1 MSLNQKEEIQLE
13 IHKCFDSYLGK
24 IKLSENKPENKDSKE
39 TSSSVSNTPKLVII
53 LDISGSMGNQ
63 VERFVQKIIPG
74 VAKNLNGSNISNTVT
89 LITFESQGSVNVYES
104 DFMDIS
110 QLKNIRCMGCTYMA
124 QAVDKFY
131 DMILNKKFENKI
143 YRILTLSDG
152 ELHDQDS
159 TMKSADKLKQLLLQ
173 EKIVVNSQA
182 LRLFTSSSQPDT
194 RGLSSMLQ
202 LTTKGKQ
209 MLVDIDCNF
218 LSDELIVNIVS
229 ELFQNDGLGNSIILK
244 SKLKENCLQEE
255 PWLPSNNSLY
265 LFPGINSFWIN
276 LKSPKDNICKE
287 IEDNFVICYNNGTE
301 EKLKCTINEDLSEKN
316 YQELIKDK
324 IDFYFKQLKVF
335 KIVNTEDS
343 LSKMDKIIS
352 FFNNLE
358 EGVFAQNSQPKSA
371 TEFKLYERS
380 QALKNIIKR
389 RQTSLTNKM
398 REIRNDDKINQLNA
412 KQQAEY
418 LREININD
426 KTGKSL
432 AKRALVEGLE
442 FDEVIRKEVEEMSN
456 HINELDSIDE
466 SKLTNSFYSTCN
478 SLDGIRAVCNFYQ
491 DAKKDNLSEG
501 ITANDILKLINI
513 VGVAGNAK
521 IGNYPDPMTYRINNM
536 YPSTFISLSD
546 ILTTYELSGGQNLK
560 EIGTQNEINVS
571 VPYFEDEKIQKFL
584 MKYSPKLLEYHA
596 SIAMRRILADVLYTS
611 EYLQL
616 AGLWAMV
623 PMLLKDKKEINIKIF
638 VQLVQNY
645 MVAVG
650 DHFSYVLELL
660 DNQKEIDK
668 DGLSIYIA
676 NNGCTNMI
684 SPMVM
689 YLQKHEGKESDEMM
703 KRIIRAVY
711 QFEINQYSK
720 KNIRAQKTDDPESYI
735 KTVLIDLL
743 KIDLE
748 KDKTKVPELFEEIPK
763 EPVFSEKYE
772 INDDKFNEIMGKI
785 WWADYIIITPLF
797 LKASLAKDPVSEFKK
812 IEMDNITEEIMQER
826 LGINFNSKLF
836 KLYCIVQAF
845 IQHEQAQ
852 RSDTKLKKM
861 KILDLGIQ
869 EKAEQY
875 IKDYI
880 KNIFKEK
887 YENEL
892 KERAKKEKQ
901 IIADELA
908 QKLVNAET
916 LEDFNNLLKNGIK
929 KGIMEYK
936 LEDHAS
942 LGFEEIINNFA
953 NKDKDIKFRKEKI
966 FILLTGKDEKE
977 NQIWNEKNK
986 IKSLKAYYPLKN
998 VLDTKEWGDLIKTMK
1013 KRGIHIYRDTKN
1025 RQGHCNGHESYWAK
1039 GFNSIQEMM
1048 SCISK
1053 EEYEKYVSEHQNC
1066 CGFYKGEYK
1075 IMRRCE
1081 KGMGVAQK
1089 IKNYKLGLE

>member
-1 MSLNQKEEIQLE
+1 MSLNHKEEIQLE

-24 IKLSENKPENKDSKE
+24 IKLSENKPDNKDIKE
-39 TSSSVSNTPKLVII
+39 ISSSVSNIPKLVII
-53 LDISGSMGNQ
+53 LDISSSMGNQ
-63 VERFVQKIIPG
+63 VERFIQKIIPG
-74 VAKNLNGSNISNTVT
+74 VVKNIKGSNNSNTVT
-89 LITFESQGSVNVYES
+89 LITFESEGCVKIYEN

-110 QLKNIRCMGCTYMA
+110 QLKNITAKGCTYMA

-131 DMILNKKFENKI
+131 DMILNKKYENKI

-152 ELHDQDS
+152 ELFDQDL

-173 EKIVVNSQA
+173 EKIIVNSQA

-218 LSDELIVNIVS
+218 LSDELIINIIS
-229 ELFQNDGLGNSIILK
+229 ELYQNDGLGNSYILK

-255 PWLPSNNSLY
+255 PWFPPNNSLY

-287 IEDNFVICYNNGTE
+287 IEDNFVICNNNGNE
-301 EKLKCTINEDLSEKN
+301 EKIKCIINDDLSEKN

-358 EGVFAQNSQPKSA
+358 EGIFAQNSQPKSP

-380 QALKNIIKR
+380 QTLKNIIKR

-398 REIRNDDKINQLNA
+398 REIRNDDKINQLNS

-432 AKRALVEGLE
+432 AKRAIVEGLE
-442 FDEVIRKEVEEMSN
+442 FDKIIRKEVEEMSK
-456 HINELDSIDE
+456 HIKELDSIDE

-478 SLDGIRAVCNFYQ
+478 TLDGIRAVCNFYQ
-491 DAKKDNLSEG
+491 DAIKDNISEDV
-501 ITANDILKLINI
+501 TANDIMKLINI

-521 IGNYPDPMTYRINNM
+521 IGNYPDPMTYRINNI

-560 EIGTQNEINVS
+560 EIGTQNEINIS

-611 EYLQL
+611 EYLEL

-645 MVAVG
+645 MVAAG
-650 DHFSYVLELL
+650 EHFTYVLELL

-689 YLQKHEGKESDEMM
+689 FLQKNEGKEADEMI
-703 KRIIRAVY
+703 KRITRAVY
-711 QFEINQYSK
+711 QFEINQFTK
-720 KNIRAQKTDDPESYI
+720 KNIRAQKTNDPESYI
-735 KTVLIDLL
+735 KSVLIKLL
-743 KIDLE
+743 KLDLE
-748 KDKTKVPELFEEIPK
+748 NDKTKVPELFQEVPK
-763 EPVFSEKYE
+763 DPVFSEKYD
-772 INDDKFNEIMGKI
+772 INDAKFNEIMDKI
-785 WWADYIIITPLF
+785 WWADYILITPLF
-797 LKASLAKDPVSEFKK
+797 LKASIGKDPLAEFKK
-812 IEMDNITEEIMQER
+812 IEMDNITEEIKQER
-826 LGINFNSKLF
+826 LGIHFSSKLF
-836 KLYCIVQAF
+836 KLYCIVQGY

-852 RSDTKLKKM
+852 RSDSKLRKM
-861 KILDLGIQ
+861 KILDLGVQ
-869 EKAEQY
+869 ENAEKY
-875 IKDYI
+875 VKDFI

-887 YENEL
+887 YEEEL

-901 IIADELA
+901 IIAEELA
-908 QKLVNAET
+908 QKLINVENIA
-916 LEDFNNLLKNGIK
+916 DFNNLLKNGIK

-936 LEDHAS
+936 LEDHTS
-942 LGFEEIINNFA
+942 LGFDEIINNFG

-966 FILLTGKDEKE
+966 FILLTGKDEKD
-977 NQIWNEKNK
+977 NQIWNDKNK
-986 IKSLKAYYPLKN
+986 IKSLKTYYPLKN
-998 VLDTKEWGDLIKTMK
+998 VLDTKEWGELIKTMK
-1013 KRGIHIYRDTKN
+1013 KRGIHIYRNTKN

-1048 SCISK
+1048 SCITK
-1053 EEYEKYVSEHQNC
+1053 EEYEKYVFEHQNC
-1066 CGFYKGEYK
+1066 CGFYNGEYR

-1081 KGMGVAQK
+1081 KGIGVAQK
-1089 IKNYKLGLE
+1089 IKNFKAGLA